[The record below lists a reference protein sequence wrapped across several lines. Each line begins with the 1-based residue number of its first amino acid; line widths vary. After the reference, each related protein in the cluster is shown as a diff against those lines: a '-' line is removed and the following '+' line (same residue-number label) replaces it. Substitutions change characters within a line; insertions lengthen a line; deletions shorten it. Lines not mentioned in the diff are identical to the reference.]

1 MIPVPDAQLVPP
13 GARLSEK
20 GYNAIKFTVN
30 FVFPVNQFDL
40 FVHMQRNGLISP
52 NQKRSD
58 VVILRENILIK
69 EITYLN
75 HGAINHDADKFFDG
89 DGKPITNFNWKIWGL
104 NPDHAISLDPTH
116 TGNNGIGDAAHSIT
130 LNIIAHVRL
139 PQFTTT
145 HSCDGKTKPDTKD
158 KEECEKMKEFML
170 ARAGGSLGFNVGLDI
185 NSNLVISPAPF
196 LSEEKY
202 KRYDAKTNRIINVE
216 GFVFKYNDFCKVLNV
231 QVKDIAVGD
240 IICGEKAVIAVK
252 KINKNGI
259 ITGISFD
266 DNTEVTIIPES
277 FMGTDICIV
286 EKLVNLMNPG
296 KIDNMMIMLNT
307 GEENNKMDKKT
318 MIMMMA
324 MQQNQNGNGNMNTM
338 LPILMMDDDIKND
351 KALMLMMMQQN
362 NGMKMDMNSMLPLM
376 LLDDNGDKKDMLK
389 TMMIMNMMNQQNNKK
404 EQ

>member
-1 MIPVPDAQLVPP
+1 MIPVPDAQLVP
-13 GARLSEK
+13 GRSSGK
-20 GYNAIKFTVN
+20 YYDTKKFAVKL
-30 FVFPVNQFDL
+30 VFPVNQFDL
-40 FVHMQRNGLISP
+40 FVHMQRNGLIFP

-58 VVILRENILIK
+58 VTILKENILIK
-69 EITYLN
+69 EIAYLTN
-75 HGAINHDADKFFDG
+75 ADDKFFDR
-89 DGKPITNFNWKIWGL
+89 DGKPITDFEWKICDLGL
-104 NPDHAISLDPTH
+104 NLDHLLSLKPTT

-158 KEECEKMKEFML
+158 KEEYEKMKEFKL
-170 ARAGGSLGFNVGLDI
+170 ARPGGSLGFNVGLDI

-202 KRYDAKTNRIINVE
+202 KRYDAKTNKIINVE

-240 IICGEKAVIAVK
+240 IICGEKAVITVK
-252 KINKNGI
+252 KINKDGI

-296 KIDNMMIMLNT
+296 KIDNMMVMLNT

-324 MQQNQNGNGNMNTM
+324 MQNQNNGGANNNNM
-338 LPILMMDDDIKND
+338 LPLLLMVDMEDD

-362 NGMKMDMNSMLPLM
+362 NGMKMDMNTMLPFM
-376 LLDDNGDKKDMLK
+376 LLDDNGDKKDILK
-389 TMMIMNMMNQQNNKK
+389 TMMIMNMMNQQNDKK
-404 EQ
+404 E